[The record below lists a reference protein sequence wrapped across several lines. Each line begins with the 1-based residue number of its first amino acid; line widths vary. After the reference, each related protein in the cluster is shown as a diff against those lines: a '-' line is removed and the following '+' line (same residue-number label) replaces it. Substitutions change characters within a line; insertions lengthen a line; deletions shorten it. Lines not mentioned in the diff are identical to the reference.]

1 MSTAEAQ
8 DEQAGSGTAG
18 APARGAA
25 AAFARQMVLRADP
38 VVAGRHH
45 VDVDARWNCPV
56 VPQGGTM
63 AALAAAAMTAE
74 VADPDQRL
82 RTLTTVFAAQVP
94 AGPVELDAR
103 VLRRGRSMTQAT
115 VTAHAPGTDAGHTS
129 VAVFGVDRGGF
140 EFTDL
145 AMPAVPPP
153 EDCPS
158 FRDEPPPEA
167 DVDEP
172 FVPFAF
178 WENTEGRAAIGH
190 APWERYVPATSEC
203 ASWYRFDDPPMRPDG
218 TLDPLA
224 VVALCDLMP
233 SSVGERMGPRMDLPN
248 WLPPSADLTVHL
260 LAEARSEW
268 VLSHMK
274 ARWAGEGYA
283 SVECALW
290 DRGGR
295 LVAHAS
301 QVMFLVFPDGPPTGA
316 DRLPTDLR

>member
-1 MSTAEAQ
+1 MSTAEAR
-8 DEQAGSGTAG
+8 ERAG
-18 APARGAA
+18 AGAA
-25 AAFARQMVLRADP
+25 GGTGARAAFARQMVLRADP

-45 VDVDARWNCPV
+45 VDVDPRWNCPV

-63 AALAAAAMTAE
+63 AALAAAAMIAE

-82 RTLTTVFAAQVP
+82 RTMTTVFAAQVP

-115 VTAHAPGTDAGHTS
+115 VTTHAPGAEVGHAS
-129 VAVFGVDRGGF
+129 VAVFGGDRGGF

-153 EDCPS
+153 RDCPS
-158 FRDEPPPEA
+158 FRDEPPPGA
-167 DVDEP
+167 GVVEP
-172 FVPFAF
+172 PTPFAF
-178 WENTEGRAAIGH
+178 WENAEGRPAIGH
-190 APWERYVPATSEC
+190 APGEHYVPRTSEC
-203 ASWYRFDDPPMRPDG
+203 ATWYRFDEPPLRPDG

-233 SSVGERMGPRMDLPN
+233 SSVGERMGPERQE

-260 LAEARSEW
+260 FGDARSAW
-268 VLSHMK
+268 LLSHMR
-274 ARWAGEGYA
+274 ARWAGDGYA

-290 DRGGR
+290 DEGGR

-301 QVMFLVFPDGPPTGA
+301 QVMFLVFPDGPPTGD
-316 DRLPTDLR
+316 DRLPADLR